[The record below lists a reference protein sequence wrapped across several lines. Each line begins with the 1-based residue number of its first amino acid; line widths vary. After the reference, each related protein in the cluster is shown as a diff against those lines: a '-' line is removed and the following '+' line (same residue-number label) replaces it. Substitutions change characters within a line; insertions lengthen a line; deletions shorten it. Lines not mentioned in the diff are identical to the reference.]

1 MGILASEWR
10 KDEYARKAMVGS
22 DHKPLPGR
30 FLDLEHG
37 QTYYELDNKEEDRGK
52 PLLICIHGWSTASY
66 VWTALKPELRK
77 KGYRILSYDLYG
89 RGYSSRP
96 DNGAHTAELFT
107 RQLTQ
112 ILIHLKLN
120 DQKLNI
126 VGYSM
131 GGAIAARFV
140 SERPG
145 DVQRLLLIA
154 PAGMAVQ
161 KPFPRFVARQIPKL
175 SDPII
180 SEFLPCALW
189 KQFNR
194 AARDFPN
201 DANVQLVLQRQL
213 AELDYKG
220 YIPALLSSLKGVLAS
235 KMRVE
240 HEAIADSN
248 VKVLAIFADQDSTI
262 PHPDAQRRFDRWNRN
277 HVSHVIEGAG
287 HAVTYTHEQEIMTK
301 TGNFF

>member
-1 MGILASEWR
+1 MGILDSEWR
-10 KDEYARKAMVGS
+10 KDEYARKVMVGP

-37 QTYYELDNKEEDRGK
+37 QTYYELDNKEEDKGK

-89 RGYSSRP
+89 RGYSGRK
-96 DNGAHTAELFT
+96 DVKHTTELFT
-107 RQLTQ
+107 HQLTQ
-112 ILIHLKLN
+112 LLEKLKLN

-126 VGYSM
+126 IGYSM

-140 SERPG
+140 SERLG
-145 DVQRLLLIA
+145 NVERLLLIA

-161 KPFPRFVARQIPKL
+161 KPFPRFVARNTASV

-180 SEFLPCALW
+180 SEYLPCLLW
-189 KQFNR
+189 QQFRR

-201 DANVQLVLQRQL
+201 DENVQFVLQKQL
-213 AELDYKG
+213 AEMEYRG

-235 KMRVE
+235 KMRAE
-240 HEAIADSN
+240 HKAIAASN

-277 HVSHVIEGAG
+277 RMSRVIKGAG
-287 HAVTYTHEQEIMTK
+287 HAVTYTHAQEIMTEA
-301 TGNFF
+301 GNFL